1 LTTAP
6 LDLNV
11 IPKAPSKPLGAI
23 LLDLLIWGGVAV
35 VLVYSIK
42 AVNLGDITKLFER
55 NEHTQDFIAELLRP
69 DFADWKIYVA
79 KMWETVQ
86 IALWGTFLAIFA
98 AIPLG
103 LAAARN
109 IAPIWVVT
117 PVRWVMNLLRSI
129 PDLVIGLLF
138 VVAVGLGPLP
148 GVLAIALNTAGVLAK
163 LFSEAVESID
173 KGPVEGVR
181 ATGASPLHEIFWG
194 VIPQVAPLWT
204 SFALY
209 RFESNSRSATVLG
222 LIGAGGIGQVL
233 FDRMNAFDFRSVS
246 AVVLIIIVAVTL
258 IDMLSQTM
266 RKRLL

>member
-1 LTTAP
+1 MTTAP

-109 IAPIWVVT
+109 IAPI
-117 PVRWVMNLLRSI
+117 
-129 PDLVIGLLF
+129 
-138 VVAVGLGPLP
+138 
-148 GVLAIALNTAGVLAK
+148 
-163 LFSEAVESID
+163 
-173 KGPVEGVR
+173 
-181 ATGASPLHEIFWG
+181 
-194 VIPQVAPLWT
+194 
-204 SFALY
+204 
-209 RFESNSRSATVLG
+209 
-222 LIGAGGIGQVL
+222 
-233 FDRMNAFDFRSVS
+233 
-246 AVVLIIIVAVTL
+246 
-258 IDMLSQTM
+258 
-266 RKRLL
+266 